1 MFNTFVAQTIQGLSL
16 TFLAL
21 TLPLSPFVCAIL
33 AADVRYLTRYF
44 DTVGR
49 CARMTRQMAK
59 ANVIARRISREL
71 ARAPVSPE
79 EHVVGECTH
88 CGKCCIHQSCVYLE
102 MSADGKSSCAIY
114 NNWFWRKT
122 SCGTYPLSGP
132 EIEVYDCPSF
142 RAVPI
147 KVVALPRQPKPLVAT
162 GEAQPPHDPAAPH
175 VVIPMKRPA
184 APPNAPGHEEIRQPK
199 HGPRN

>member
-1 MFNTFVAQTIQGLSL
+1 MFNAFVAHTIQGISI

-21 TLPLSPFVCAIL
+21 TLPLSPFVCALL
-33 AADVRYLTRYF
+33 AADMRYLTRYF
-44 DTVGR
+44 NTLGR

-71 ARAPVSPE
+71 ARAPASRE

-102 MSADGKSSCAIY
+102 MSAEGKSSCAIY

-122 SCGTYPLSGP
+122 SCGTYPISGP

-147 KVVALPRQPKPLVAT
+147 KVVALPRHPKSA
-162 GEAQPPHDPAAPH
+162 PAVGDAADTPH
-175 VVIPMKRPA
+175 VVIPMKRPPA
-184 APPNAPGHEEIRQPK
+184 LPPATEHDDIRRPK